1 MSCINFELTKF
12 SNNDL
17 FNCNQIY
24 KWHLVIPCFSSYS
37 WQEFLIQFMH
47 NLIIFVQISFPVNNN
62 DPFCPFRRVLSG
74 STPSAYVI
82 VPIYLCFL
90 LDETQKLTK
99 HGPKSNTLYKWN
111 KDEKWRSF
119 LISQQVI
126 LNKATAAL
134 LAKKNVKGLVT
145 RQFFMKF
152 WSSLLYSIII

>member
-1 MSCINFELTKF
+1 MSIQTCIVWLYTI
-12 SNNDL
+12 SICCPADL
-17 FNCNQIY
+17 F
-24 KWHLVIPCFSSYS
+24 
-37 WQEFLIQFMH
+37 
-47 NLIIFVQISFPVNNN
+47 
-62 DPFCPFRRVLSG
+62 VL
-74 STPSAYVI
+74 
-82 VPIYLCFL
+82 FFWMRHK
-90 LDETQKLTK
+90 KLTK

-152 WSSLLYSIII
+152 WSSLLYSIIIWYFKWGKSYCMCFYTVDLSKTWDDVGKYDGKKMNINY